1 MLRVRAARQR
11 PRAPVRG
18 RSDDRRVG
26 SLQGLRPAAAVIV
39 ILLGLAIAACGGSSR
54 ARTSRQTDYS
64 TLIGAGV
71 QLLRMNNLPA
81 ATQLFQQAIVANP
94 NDPVGYYDL
103 GVAYQQ
109 QGLTRRAIRQYSRAL
124 RVNGQYV
131 PALYNKA
138 VLVAKRDIPTAIFL
152 YRQVIAIKPDSPTA
166 LLNLGLL
173 LAAQKGLERQAYH
186 ALVAAIRLDPALR
199 RDLPAGLLARLSK
212 PPRHESTRG
221 PASPP
226 S

>member
-1 MLRVRAARQR
+1 M
-11 PRAPVRG
+11 
-18 RSDDRRVG
+18 
-26 SLQGLRPAAAVIV
+26 IV